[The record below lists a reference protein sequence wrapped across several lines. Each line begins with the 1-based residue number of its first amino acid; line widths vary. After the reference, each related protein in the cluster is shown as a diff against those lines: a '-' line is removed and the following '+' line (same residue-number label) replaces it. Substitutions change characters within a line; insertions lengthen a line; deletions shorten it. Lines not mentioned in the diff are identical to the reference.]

1 MIHLFLDSLSLYST
15 ILWWLFDH
23 KCLPRWNGV
32 TQFVFCKLDWRYTTI
47 SETCYERRWKNTAV
61 STHVKRVGHAV
72 LVRCKQCRDRRLK
85 RVRSQSLVEPCWVS
99 PPLVKSSLRG
109 QLLLTGKWL
118 SSLFA
123 TVILIVAT
131 KECDEYSIVTIIT
144 AYLSWYTFRFISRN
158 TYNMEVSTT
167 LL

>member
-1 MIHLFLDSLSLYST
+1 MEWLHLCFASWIEDTTQSLRHVMKGVGR
-15 ILWWLFDH
+15 IL
-23 KCLPRWNGV
+23 PS
-32 TQFVFCKLDWRYTTI
+32 Q
-47 SETCYERRWKNTAV
+47 
-61 STHVKRVGHAV
+61 RVCHAV
-72 LVRCKQCRDRRLK
+72 LDRCKQRRDRRLK

-109 QLLLTGKWL
+109 QLLLTGEWL

-144 AYLSWYTFRFISRN
+144 AYLSWYTFRFISKN
-158 TYNMEVSTT
+158 TYNMEVSKMVWNLNFF
-167 LL
+167 LLPNSTCSAVFVLLFL